1 MVLKKYN
8 IKNKYYIKLMELNAK
23 NLEKLMEQ
31 EGGKDVKYIKKND
44 NMDVNKLFNAL
55 ENESNASI
63 MKLNTKTIQKRK
75 NDMLQKLGLDRVKLK
90 LFNKKLKQYRLCQ
103 ELYDL
108 QYGYFIRWIP
118 LRDPNNIYLTNGGT
132 IVDILLENNES
143 HILCRNFKNRFFRVR
158 FDEIIVFQKIS
169 DQEKVILK
177 VLDYLEK

>member
-1 MVLKKYN
+1 
-8 IKNKYYIKLMELNAK
+8 MELNAK
-23 NLEKLMEQ
+23 NLEKLMEEQ
-31 EGGKDVKYIKKND
+31 GEKNIKRINKND

-63 MKLNTKTIQKRK
+63 MKLNTKIIQKRK
-75 NDMLQKLGLDRVKLK
+75 NDMLQQLRLDRTELK
-90 LFNKKLKQYRLCQ
+90 KFNKKLKQYRLCS

-108 QYGYFIRWIP
+108 QYGYYIRWIP
-118 LRDPNNIYLTNGGT
+118 LRDPNKVYLTNGAT
-132 IVDILLENNES
+132 IVDILFENNES
-143 HILCRNFKNRFFRVR
+143 HILCRNFKNRFIRIK